1 MEFQCSQ
8 RPESLLQKW
17 GRRRTSQKRT
27 TAGYAAVAG
36 LAVDITGD
44 LDIIDAGG
52 NQVLK
57 LAAGAASTTPL
68 LTGLNNLTNV
78 AVDSAGNLH
87 ITESGS
93 NRVLILPSD

>member
-1 MEFQCSQ
+1 MFAAPRIVIAKMGQT
-8 RPESLLQKW
+8 PNFAKL
-17 GRRRTSQKRT
+17 
-27 TAGYAAVAG
+27 TAAGSAAVVGLNKPAG
-36 LAVDITGD
+36 LAVDN

-68 LTGLNNLTNV
+68 LTGLNNPTNV
-78 AVDSAGNLH
+78 AVDSAGILH